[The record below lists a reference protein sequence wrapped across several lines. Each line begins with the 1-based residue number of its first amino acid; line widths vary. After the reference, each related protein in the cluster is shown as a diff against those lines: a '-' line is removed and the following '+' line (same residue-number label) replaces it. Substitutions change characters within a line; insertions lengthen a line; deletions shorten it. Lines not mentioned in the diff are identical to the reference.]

1 MSAKYVPVSWNRSKI
16 VYDLAMAGA
25 VASYLVGFLVV
36 GETLQNVRTPLD
48 EQTLR
53 MRAFGTCAFLMM
65 SAALAIGPLARLDK
79 RFLPLLY
86 NRRHLGVAT
95 CLVALCHA
103 YQVIDWYFV
112 YSPLAPLEALLATD
126 TSFGRLRGFPFIPF
140 GIVALLVLCLLAA
153 TSHDFWLSFL
163 GAPLW
168 KALHM
173 SLYGAYALV
182 VLHMSF
188 GVLQDA
194 RDWTL
199 PGFAAASAFC
209 LVVLHSAA
217 AFKARR
223 GDLPNGT
230 LARGP
235 DGRDWVDAG
244 PFSAFSDS
252 RARIVTLADD
262 EPVAIFRHENRLTA
276 VTNVCA
282 HQNGP
287 LGEGRVVDGCI
298 TCPWHGFQ
306 YRLEDGCAPPPFTE
320 KIATYNLSSL
330 NGRVLLDPRAN
341 PRGTPTVPLSIPVE
355 AQ

>member
-1 MSAKYVPVSWNRSKI
+1 MSAGYVPVGWNRSKI
-16 VYDLAMAGA
+16 VYDLVLAAC
-25 VASYLVGFLVV
+25 VALYLAAFLVV
-36 GETLQNVRTPLD
+36 GEKLQSVRTPLD

-65 SAALAIGPLARLDK
+65 SVALAIGPLARLDA
-79 RFLPLLY
+79 RFLPMLY

-103 YQVIDWYFV
+103 YQVVDWYFV
-112 YSPLAPLEALLATD
+112 YSPVAPLEALLAAD
-126 TSFGRLRGFPFIPF
+126 TSFGQLRGFPFVAF
-140 GIVALLVLCLLAA
+140 GLAALLVLCLLAA
-153 TSHDFWLSFL
+153 TSHDFWLAFL

-173 SLYGAYALV
+173 SLYAAYALA
-182 VLHMSF
+182 VLHVAF

-194 RDWTL
+194 RDWAL
-199 PGFAAASAFC
+199 PSAVAASA
-209 LVVLHSAA
+209 LGLAALHVAA
-217 AFKARR
+217 ARKARR
-223 GDLPNGT
+223 DDRPNAGHV
-230 LARGP
+230 RGP

-244 PFSAFSDS
+244 PFAAFAED
-252 RARIVTLADD
+252 RARIVTLDGD
-262 EPVAIFRHENRLTA
+262 EPVAIFRHKDRLTA
-276 VTNVCA
+276 VTNLCA

-320 KIATYNLSSL
+320 KIATYNLASL
-330 NGRVLLDPRAN
+330 DGRVLLDPRAN
-341 PRGTPTVPLSIPVE
+341 PRGTPTVPLRIP
-355 AQ
+355 AGPP